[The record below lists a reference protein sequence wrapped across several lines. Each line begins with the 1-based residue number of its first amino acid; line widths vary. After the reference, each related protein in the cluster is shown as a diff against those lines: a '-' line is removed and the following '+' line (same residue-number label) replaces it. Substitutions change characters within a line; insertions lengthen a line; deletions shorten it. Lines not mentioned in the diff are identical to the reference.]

1 MEYFWGPE
9 DTSVHFCEDKYIN
22 SPWIAE
28 YFNTLTSICYIIV
41 GIYFLNSRIS
51 PLGQSLILVGIGA
64 FVLHMT
70 LRVYAQML
78 ADISMIVLS
87 CDAVSHI
94 RKSSRWWSV
103 PIIGLYFALH
113 EYFVYFFI
121 VFTMTQIYI
130 AHNGLQITHGIK
142 RWFIIGYI
150 TFFSIGTVCWL
161 LDQFACE
168 YVQEY
173 QMHAFWH
180 IFTSLAIGSGLS
192 ALI

>member
-51 PLGQSLILVGIGA
+51 PLGQSLILVA

-78 ADISMIVLS
+78 DEISMLVLS